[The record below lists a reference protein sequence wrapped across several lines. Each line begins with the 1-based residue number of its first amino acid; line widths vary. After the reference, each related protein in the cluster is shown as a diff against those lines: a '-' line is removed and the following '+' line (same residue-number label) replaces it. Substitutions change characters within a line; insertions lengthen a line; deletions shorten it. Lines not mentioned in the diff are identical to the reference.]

1 MPGSLWR
8 RVGEETTWRRRTLAG
23 CVWHVAGLSSEA
35 ERTSEVLRRELGV
48 PRLVARVL
56 ALRGLGSPEA
66 ARKFLRADLDDLLDP
81 LLLPDMERAV
91 VRVLRAVRNGEKIRI
106 YGDYDVDGITS
117 TCVLLNVLKALGADV
132 DYYIPGRIEEGYGL
146 NRDAV
151 EKAASS
157 GVTLLITVDCGIT
170 AVDEVELARSRG
182 VDVIV
187 TDHHEPAEELPRA
200 YALVNPKRRD
210 STYPFAD
217 LAGVGVA
224 YKLALALL
232 RAHAGTLDAPAPSEG
247 LLELVALGTIA
258 DVAPLT
264 GENRVLAKHGLA
276 SLNCTSNPGLQAL
289 IRVSGLAGREISS
302 GAVGFFLGP
311 RLNAVGRL
319 GDASLCVDLLT
330 ASSAERATYIASIL
344 DKANQER
351 QSLEQAILDEA
362 VSMVKTTPDGEAEDV
377 VLVLAGEGWH
387 PGVIGIVASRLVE
400 RFWRP
405 AILISIQ
412 GDEGRG
418 SGRSIDAFDL
428 YGGLVQCADLLKEF
442 GGHRHAA
449 GLSIARNAV
458 PALRERMNEVARGML
473 GPEDLARKVV
483 CDAEARFGDIDIEVA
498 EVLGALAPFGVGNP
512 VPTFL
517 SRGVRL
523 VEYRGVGADAKHLKM
538 KLAQDGVV
546 LDAIG
551 FGLGGMAP
559 VLFAKGAKDVDIAY
573 TIEVNQWNGARQV
586 QLNIKELREAV
597 RS

>member
-1 MPGSLWR
+1 M
-8 RVGEETTWRRRTLAG
+8 AG
-23 CVWHVAGLSSEA
+23 CVWSVVGLSPDA
-35 ERTSEVLRRELGV
+35 EERSDILAKELGI
-48 PRLVARVL
+48 PPLVARVML
-56 ALRGLGSPEA
+56 LRGLDHPAA
-66 ARKFLRADLDDLLDP
+66 ARGFLRADLADLLDP
-81 LLLPDMERAV
+81 FLLPDMDTAV
-91 VRVLRAVRNGEKIRI
+91 VRVLRAVRDGERIRI

-117 TCVLLNVLKALGADV
+117 TCVLLNVLKAFGADV
-132 DYYIPGRIEEGYGL
+132 DYYIPGRLGEGYGL
-146 NRDAV
+146 NLDAI
-151 EKAASS
+151 EKAASCGTS
-157 GVTLLITVDCGIT
+157 LLITVDCGIT
-170 AVDEVELARSRG
+170 AVEEVELARRRG
-182 VDVIV
+182 IDVIV
-187 TDHHEPAEELPRA
+187 TDHHEPAEVLPRA
-200 YALVNPKRRD
+200 HALVNPKRRD
-210 STYPFAD
+210 SNYAFAD

-224 YKLALALL
+224 YKLASALL
-232 RAHAGTLDAPAPSEG
+232 RAHAGTLDAPAPSDE

-264 GENRVLAKHGLA
+264 GENRIFAKHGLA
-276 SLNCTSNPGLQAL
+276 RLNATSNVGLQAL
-289 IRVSGLAGREISS
+289 IEVSGLAGREIGV

-311 RLNAVGRL
+311 RLNAAGRL

-330 ASSAERATYIASIL
+330 ASSPEKAAHIASLL
-344 DKANQER
+344 DRANQER
-351 QSLEQAILDEA
+351 QSLEQAILEEA
-362 VSMVKTTPDGEAEDV
+362 ASMVKTTAGGEAEDT

-387 PGVIGIVASRLVE
+387 AGVIGIVASRLVE

-405 AILISIQ
+405 VILISMD

-449 GLSIARNAV
+449 GLSISRDAV
-458 PALRERMNEVARGML
+458 AALRERMNRVGRSVLA
-473 GPEDLARKVV
+473 PEDLARKVV
-483 CDAEARFGDIDIEVA
+483 CDLEVRFGEIDIAVA
-498 EVLGALAPFGVGNP
+498 EGLGMLAPFGVGNP

-523 VEYRGVGADAKHLKM
+523 VEYRGVGAEAKHLKM

-551 FGLGGMAP
+551 FGLGNMAP
-559 VLFAKGAKDVDIAY
+559 VLFTRGAKEVDVVY